1 MLTYKSILHILI
13 MSFSHLRRRAL
24 CCHSVPCLRI
34 QSRLRRLISTP
45 SNVNHIRSSP
55 SSVTSRLKT
64 INNSKTSL
72 DRSEEPVP
80 ESTETT
86 QTDYNKLD
94 IFSNTPPPSTAIDA
108 CLHNGF
114 VLNNG
119 QKISDGSGVLL
130 IGGEGFLW
138 RPWRMN
144 ASVAVSAN
152 DEKSGKCSK
161 YNMNSKGQ
169 FEIAKEALGLL
180 KAMWPKP
187 GKSKQQ

>member
-1 MLTYKSILHILI
+1 
-13 MSFSHLRRRAL
+13 
-24 CCHSVPCLRI
+24 
-34 QSRLRRLISTP
+34 
-45 SNVNHIRSSP
+45 
-55 SSVTSRLKT
+55 
-64 INNSKTSL
+64 
-72 DRSEEPVP
+72 
-80 ESTETT
+80 
-86 QTDYNKLD
+86 LD